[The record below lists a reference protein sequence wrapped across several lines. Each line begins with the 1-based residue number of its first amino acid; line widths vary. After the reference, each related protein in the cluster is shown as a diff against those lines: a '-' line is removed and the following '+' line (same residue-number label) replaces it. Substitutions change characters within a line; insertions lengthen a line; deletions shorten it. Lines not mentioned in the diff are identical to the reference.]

1 MVVPHRT
8 PSSALAGSPPVL
20 RDVVVDVHLDGAR
33 SVAITGE
40 FTGWSDGGIA
50 LREQGVG
57 GRWRARLKLQPGEY
71 QYRLKVDGRWADDP
85 GASRRVANP
94 FGGVNDVLVVA

>member
-1 MVVPHRT
+1 MAISNRM
-8 PSSALAGSPPVL
+8 PSSGFAGLPPVL
-20 RDVVVDVHLDGAR
+20 RDVVVDVHLDGVR
-33 SVAITGE
+33 SVAITGD

-50 LREQGVG
+50 LREQGSG
-57 GRWRARLKLQPGEY
+57 GTWRARLKLQPGEY

-85 GASRRVANP
+85 SASRRVANP